1 MRDGPLFNGSV
12 PDLIHAMLRAPE
24 VSMRAGQM
32 RVSLPAL
39 SAGPGACGEGFDAG
53 EKLADWISLWN

>member
-24 VSMRAGQM
+24 VSMRAGQTQAS
-32 RVSLPAL
+32 V
-39 SAGPGACGEGFDAG
+39 AG
-53 EKLADWISLWN
+53 